1 MNNLLIVYPHWPP
14 SNLAGVHRAR
24 LIDNFAHEFN
34 WKVTVLTIHESFYE
48 ELQDDGMNLLVHP
61 SIEVIK
67 TNCLPVFRLLGKRL
81 VGDIGLRGWM
91 HLRSQLL
98 NLTKQRQFSFVWIP
112 IPSWYTSLLGAVVS
126 KKRGLPFGIDYI
138 DPWIYKLSQH
148 EPVFSR
154 AWWTRF
160 VASQLEPIAI
170 QHAALI
176 TGVSEQYYLPALK
189 RVFGE
194 GKSFPYHV
202 AMPYGFDPADHGMY
216 PVVYDPPWEEDD
228 SRFLIYA
235 GAFLPQSELF
245 MRSLFAGIADLTRNK
260 RWPLDLK
267 VRFVGTGK
275 RPGVS
280 ITELALEFNIGNIV
294 EEFSE
299 RVPFLQIQM
308 MLRHAF
314 GTLIIGSTEAHYT
327 ASKTFQCVLSSR
339 PVFSVLHFES
349 SAVSFLKDAN
359 ADKFLVEWSP
369 GLSEVEFKQHIKDG
383 LTLLIKDG
391 EKDWSPSLKALEPYS
406 ARNSARTLFGAIESV
421 LSLS

>member
-24 LIDNFAHEFN
+24 LIANFAHEFN
-34 WKVTVLTIHESFYE
+34 WKVTVLTIHESCYE
-48 ELQDDGMNLLVHP
+48 EMQDDGMNLLVHP

-148 EPVFSR
+148 EHVFSR
-154 AWWTRF
+154 AWWTHF
-160 VASQLEPIAI
+160 VANQLEPIAI
-170 QHAALI
+170 QHASLI

-194 GKSFPYHV
+194 GKEFPHHV
-202 AMPYGFDPADHGMY
+202 AMPYGFDPADHGEY
-216 PVVYDPPWEEDD
+216 PVVYNPPWEKDD
-228 SRFLIYA
+228 SRFLLYG

-245 MRSLFAGIADLTRNK
+245 MRSLFATIAELTRNNL
-260 RWPLDLK
+260 WPLDLK

-275 RPGVS
+275 RQGVS
-280 ITELALEFNIGNIV
+280 ITELALAYNIGNIV

-308 MLRHAF
+308 MLRQAF

-327 ASKTFQCVLSSR
+327 ASKTFQCILSSR
-339 PVFSVLHFES
+339 PVFSILHVES

-359 ADKFLVEWSP
+359 ADKFLVVWSP
-369 GLSEVEFKQHIKDG
+369 GLPDVEFNQQIKDG
-383 LTLLIKDG
+383 LVLLIKDG
-391 EKDWSPSLKALEPYS
+391 EKGWGPSLEALEPYS

-421 LSLS
+421 LSLP